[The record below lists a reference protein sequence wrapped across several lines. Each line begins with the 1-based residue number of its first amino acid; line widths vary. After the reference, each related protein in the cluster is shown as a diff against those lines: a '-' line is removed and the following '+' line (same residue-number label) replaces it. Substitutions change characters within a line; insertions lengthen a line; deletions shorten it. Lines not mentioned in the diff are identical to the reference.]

1 MKLFNMLLDSGHEVT
16 LLEGEELAQQEQD
29 FTGHKHRGL
38 VRLTPGRW
46 LFPKK
51 FTKYANDL
59 YNFKWRSS
67 DVVVMT
73 YPKCGTTW
81 TQEIIW
87 TMRNNNNFDHPHA
100 NEPIMDRVPFI
111 EVDMLFPDGL
121 THGSPTMTETPSF
134 LRHCPDADPNDGVY
148 LQMSAAI
155 PDPRT
160 IKTHLPFSLLHP
172 SMLDTVK
179 VVYVARNPKDVLLS
193 FMHHSRLFFDLDFQG
208 TVEDFYK
215 YFISGDLIFGGYDE
229 HVKEAWERRTH
240 PNLHFVFYEDMQADI
255 MKELRRLND
264 FLDTQLTEE
273 QLKKVAD
280 YTSFE
285 SMKER
290 GNEEMKKI
298 FNQDVYKKDG
308 GFFRKGKS
316 GDWKKSLTPELAAE
330 MDSWTA
336 KHFNFGITFK

>member
-1 MKLFNMLLDSGHEVT
+1 MMLLDSGHEGT
-16 LLEGEELAQQEQD
+16 LLEGEELAQQQKD
-29 FTGHKHRGL
+29 FTAYKNGL
-38 VRLTPGRW
+38 VRFSPGGWLLT
-46 LFPKK
+46 KK
-51 FTKYANDL
+51 FTKFANSI

-87 TMRNNNNFDHPHA
+87 TMRNNTNFDHPHA
-100 NEPIMDRVPFI
+100 NEPIMDRSPFI
-111 EVDMLFPDGL
+111 EFDMFLPDGL
-121 THGSPTMTETPSF
+121 TRDSRLVAAEAPSF
-134 LRHCPDADPNDGVY
+134 LRLYPDADPNDGVY
-148 LQMSAAI
+148 IKTSAAT

-172 SMLDTVK
+172 SLLETAK

-193 FMHHSRLFFDLDFQG
+193 YCHHSRILFEHGFQG
-208 TVEDFYK
+208 TMEDFYK
-215 YFISGDLIFGGYDE
+215 YFIDGDLLFGPYDE

-240 PNLHFVFYEDMQADI
+240 PNLHFVFYEDMQVDI

-285 SMKER
+285 SMKTR
-290 GNEEMKKI
+290 GNEQVND
-298 FNQDVYKKDG
+298 FVNQDAFKKDG

-316 GDWKKSLTPELAAE
+316 GDWKKSLTPELIAE

-336 KHFNFGITFK
+336 KRFNFGVTFK